1 MLTAS
6 LTALFYLYN
15 IVFNTVFVFYTKYQ
29 FEDEKAGWERSKG
42 KWHKYGMAM
51 RVMAYAGP
59 FVGVF
64 SLPHTNWKDWLL
76 CGVLIMPLWDIMI
89 NVEALGMAPLYNG
102 ATSTLDKKFKG
113 IKWIM
118 YALLLIGAIIIKF
131 TY

>member
-51 RVMAYAGP
+51 RVMAYAA
-59 FVGVF
+59 V
-64 SLPHTNWKDWLL
+64 
-76 CGVLIMPLWDIMI
+76 CGCFFITSYELERLVVVWRADHA
-89 NVEALGMAPLYNG
+89 ALGYNDQRGSIGNG
-102 ATSTLDKKFKG
+102 ASLQRRHINFG
-113 IKWIM
+113 
-118 YALLLIGAIIIKF
+118 
-131 TY
+131 